1 MQLLTQALVLTV
13 MWRVNKSPWAWHA
26 LFALPAGILF
36 YGALFAAE
44 PLRAAPTSMQGS
56 QTALGVLDNREIR
69 AQLAPLRYTTIA
81 AEIGAVVAR
90 LPVPEGG
97 RFQRGQTLIQFDC
110 TVQNALLNK
119 AKAVVGAAEKIWQ
132 ANKRLAELNSVGRVE
147 LDTSEA
153 EVIKARADVAAQG
166 AVVGK
171 CSISAPFNG
180 RIAEQRVR
188 EQQFAQPGLALLDI
202 LDDSALVL
210 EFIVPSKSLA
220 WLKPDSVFQ
229 VRIDE
234 TGKSYPA
241 KVQRLGAKVD
251 PVSQSVKVFGVIDG
265 KFIELMAGMSG
276 AVLFRP

>member
-1 MQLLTQALVLTV
+1 MQ
-13 MWRVNKSPWAWHA
+13 VNKSHRRWRA
-26 LFALPAGILF
+26 L
-36 YGALFAAE
+36 GALQAGTVFFAAAAVAAG
-44 PLRAAPTSMQGS
+44 PPKAAPAASASTQSVQ
-56 QTALGVLDNREIR
+56 AAPGVLDNREIR

-110 TVQNALLNK
+110 AVQNAQLNK
-119 AKAVVGAAEKIWQ
+119 ARAALGAADKVWQ
-132 ANKRLAELNSVGRVE
+132 ANKRLAELNSVGKIE
-147 LDTSEA
+147 LDNSEA
-153 EVIKARADVAAQG
+153 EVAKGRADVAAQ
-166 AVVGK
+166 AAIVGK
-171 CSISAPFNG
+171 CSIAAPFSG
-180 RIAEQRVR
+180 RIAEQKVR
-188 EQQFAQPGLALLDI
+188 EQQFVQPGLALLDI
-202 LDDSALVL
+202 LDDSALVV

-220 WLKPDSVFQ
+220 WLKPGSAFQ

-265 KFIELMAGMSG
+265 RFNELMAGMSG